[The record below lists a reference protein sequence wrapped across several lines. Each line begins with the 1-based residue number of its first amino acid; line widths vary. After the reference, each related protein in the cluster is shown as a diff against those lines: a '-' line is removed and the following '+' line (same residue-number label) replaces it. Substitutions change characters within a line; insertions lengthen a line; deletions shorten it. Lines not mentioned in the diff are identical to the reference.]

1 MNATTAIGL
10 AFLKGD
16 VLTIKT
22 AFRDYGIS
30 NLPREASRC
39 IEKKFGLKLAKVKKT
54 GKSRFGIDCYWYEYR
69 LPDTSYNKLGRAKL
83 IDYCQKHLG
92 TMNQCKT
99 EKERTLFVQTSLFLD
114 TL

>member
-10 AFLKGD
+10 AFLRGD

-22 AFRDYGIS
+22 AFRDYGVS

-54 GKSRFGIDCYWYEYR
+54 GKSRFGIPCYWNEYR
-69 LPDTSYNKLGRAKL
+69 LPDTLYNKPGRAKL
-83 IDYCQKHLG
+83 IDYCQKHIG
-92 TMNQCKT
+92 SMTTCKT
-99 EKERTLFVQTSLFLD
+99 EKERTVFVQQSLFLE

>member
-39 IEKKFGLKLAKVKKT
+39 IEKKFGVRLAKVRKA
-54 GKSRFGIDCYWYEYR
+54 GKSRFGIPCSWNEYR
-69 LPDTSYNKLGRAKL
+69 LPDTEYNRLGRAKL
-83 IDYCQKHLG
+83 IDYCQKHIG
-92 TMNQCKT
+92 TMTQCKT
-99 EKERTLFVQTSLFLD
+99 EKERTIFVQTSLFLE